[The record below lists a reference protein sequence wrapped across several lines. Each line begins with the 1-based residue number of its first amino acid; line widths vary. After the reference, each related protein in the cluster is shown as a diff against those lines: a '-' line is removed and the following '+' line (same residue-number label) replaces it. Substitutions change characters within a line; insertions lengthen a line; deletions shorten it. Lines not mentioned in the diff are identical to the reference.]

1 MIDTPFLETHHTE
14 LAARVDRFNRERQP
28 NEAAT
33 EDEQARSLV
42 QQLADAGLLDYTVPV
57 ELRSATLDVR
67 ALCVAREHLAY
78 DSSLS
83 DLMFAMQ
90 GLGSFPVTLAGDEAL
105 KRRWL
110 ARVKAGAA
118 IAAFAITE
126 ADAGSDVSA
135 LKTTARRDG
144 DSYINDGAKTVI
156 P

>member
-28 NEAAT
+28 NDAAT

-42 QQLADAGLLDYTVPV
+42 QQFADASLLDYTVPV
-57 ELRSATLDVR
+57 DFRSATLDVR

-118 IAAFAITE
+118 LPAVALTPT
-126 ADAGSDVSA
+126 AGGSGGFGPQT
-135 LKTTARRDG
+135 KGRRG
-144 DSYINDGAKTVI
+144 RGEL
-156 P
+156 